1 MKIKRVYVPD
11 VLHGT
16 TIMLKNGPYSFSL
29 CRNLQEGSIYVDKC
43 IFHAVGLPLY
53 KTVHWKI
60 KDEYLDFYDDNESRC
75 SPP

>member
-16 TIMLKNGPYSFSL
+16 TIILKNGPYSFSL

-43 IFHAVGLPLY
+43 VFHAVGLPLY
-53 KTVHWKI
+53 KTVRWQI
-60 KDEYLDFYDDNESRC
+60 KDEYLDFYDENESRC